1 MLPALL
7 RHVLDDV
14 RPGPADLAAVT
25 GALRRVADGGGPFAG
40 ACAAYARA
48 AQDCPGDPGL
58 VAALLLNHVRLRAGQ
73 ALFLDADVPHAY
85 LHGVGVELTAN
96 PDNVP
101 HCGLTAKHVDLD
113 GLVAVTAFRTDEPKV
128 LTAAPA
134 GAGIEERF
142 PSPAEE
148 FRLSRLRRGRSAYP
162 RPGAGPVH
170 LTGPGAELF
179 RATTG
184 GRSGDGPAVG

>member
-25 GALRRVADGGGPFAG
+25 GAVRRVADGGGPFAG

-73 ALFLDADVPHAY
+73 ALFLDAGVPHAY

-96 PDNVP
+96 PDNMP

-113 GLVAVTAFRTDEPKV
+113 GLVAVPAFAPTSRRSSRRLRPVRGSRSDSPHRPRSSGSPGCGG
-128 LTAAPA
+128 AGRPIRAPA
-134 GAGIEERF
+134 PG
-142 PSPAEE
+142 PS
-148 FRLSRLRRGRSAYP
+148 
-162 RPGAGPVH
+162 
-170 LTGPGAELF
+170 T
-179 RATTG
+179 
-184 GRSGDGPAVG
+184 